1 MKNKLVSNAN
11 DAVSVIQD
19 GSTVLISGLFGL
31 GAAEE
36 LIQSLANRRV
46 KNLTI
51 VTNGTGFLTPLL
63 LNGCVKKIICTLP
76 KNKLG
81 LDVIR
86 GVSDAVSKHNNGEM
100 EVEVVAQSLITER
113 LNAGTAG
120 IAAFYT
126 PLGAGTELADG
137 KEIRDF
143 SGVPHVLEHAIKADY
158 ALIAASAADPYGNLV
173 YNGSIRCST
182 VEMAMNADCT
192 IVQVDELVKPGSL
205 NPNHIITSGAF
216 VSRLCVTK
224 EKTKPKW
231 RQRRDTARDEVGNA
245 IGQRIAQD
253 LPQDSIVE
261 FGFGLP
267 WFTFDHLPLNKGIMV
282 HSEGVLGIE
291 TVVPY
296 SEPDTFVRS
305 AAGDAV
311 KFGAYGSVQTFD
323 ASFKLV
329 TKGLVD
335 VAVLGALQ
343 VSANGD
349 FASWKTNSDDK
360 LPAVG
365 GSIELATKSKALY
378 IAMTHLTRDGK
389 SKIVQNCTLPVTA
402 RGVVKRIYTDLAT
415 LEVTPSGLKV
425 IDIYNGMSHNELETL
440 TGVPL
445 IPKL

>member
-1 MKNKLVSNAN
+1 MKNKLVSSAN
-11 DAVSVIQD
+11 EAVSIIHD
-19 GSTVLISGLFGL
+19 GATVLISGLFGV

-46 KNLTI
+46 KNLTV

-76 KNKLG
+76 KLKLG
-81 LDVIR
+81 LDKIR
-86 GVSDAVSKHNNGEM
+86 GIAEAVAEHNAGTL

-126 PLGAGTELADG
+126 PIGAGTELANG
-137 KEIRDF
+137 KEVRDF
-143 SGVPHVLEHAIKADY
+143 NGVQHLLEHAIQADY
-158 ALIAASAADPYGNLV
+158 ALIAASSADPYGNLV
-173 YNGSIRCST
+173 YSGSVRCST
-182 VEMAMNADCT
+182 VEMAMNAKCT
-192 IVQVDELVKPGSL
+192 IVQVDNLVKPGTL
-205 NPNHIITSGAF
+205 NPDHIITSGAF

-224 EKTKPKW
+224 ERIKPKW

-245 IGQRIAQD
+245 IGYRIAQD
-253 LPQDSIVE
+253 LPHDSIVE

-267 WFTFDHLPLNKGIMV
+267 WFTFDHLPLDRGIMV

-291 TVVPY
+291 TVVPAA
-296 SEPDTFVRS
+296 EPDTLVRS

-311 KFGAYGSVQTFD
+311 RFGAYGSIQTFD

-329 TKGLVD
+329 TKGLID

-349 FASWKTNSDDK
+349 FASWKTNSNDK

-365 GSIELATKSKALY
+365 GSIELATKSKSLY

-389 SKIVQNCTLPVTA
+389 SKIVQDCTLPVTA

-415 LEVTPSGLKV
+415 LEVTANGLKV
-425 IDIYNGMSHNELETL
+425 IDIHNGMSHNELETL
-440 TGVPL
+440 TGV
-445 IPKL
+445 KLL